1 MKRRLFIAGAA
12 FFLFAAMLTG
22 GHFLSVAHPAA
33 EKARET
39 TATPPQWEYLVVAGG
54 QVNLSSS
61 GVNSRM
67 SKQPAESGFTRENYP
82 LERNLARKVGNWSL
96 CSPSIRSR
104 FITSSDPRAAN
115 KYRQSDGLNS
125 RFSKRG

>member
-82 LERNLARKVGNWSL
+82 LERNLDKLGAQGWELVSVLAVNPEPIYYFKRPK
-96 CSPSIRSR
+96 
-104 FITSSDPRAAN
+104 SSE
-115 KYRQSDGLNS
+115 
-125 RFSKRG
+125 